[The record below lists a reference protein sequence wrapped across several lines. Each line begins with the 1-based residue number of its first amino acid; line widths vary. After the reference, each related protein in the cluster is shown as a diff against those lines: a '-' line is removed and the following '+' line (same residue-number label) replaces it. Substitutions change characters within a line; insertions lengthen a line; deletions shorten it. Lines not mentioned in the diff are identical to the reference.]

1 MKANTEHV
9 LFDCVF
15 SRYFINSL
23 AKFLD
28 KTYHNSQPEFI
39 FMKENFYLFNMHSD
53 IFSNDDYLQLTL
65 LILLSKERSL
75 KINND
80 ECILRWNDFNFFS
93 QSLFIGKLTC
103 NILENLGKTNK
114 LIKQYLEFL
123 LSHKND
129 VHYFHL

>member
-15 SRYFINSL
+15 SSYIINSL

-39 FMKENFYLFNMHSD
+39 FMKENFYLFNMHYD

-93 QSLFIGKLTC
+93 QSLFIGQLTC
-103 NILENLGKTNK
+103 NILENLGKNSK
-114 LIKQYLEFL
+114 LIEQYLEFL

-129 VHYFHL
+129 VHYFHV